1 MKSKGNVK
9 AKGRKT
15 RSPMASLGRVLGGE
29 RVAELDLATR
39 GIVGHLQVT
48 GTSLWAWYQLGG
60 QPWSFTTESQRRTLW
75 DQLTVRL
82 AGLSGR
88 AIRLRTTTKPYPAFE
103 FGRSL
108 DADTPNPLP
117 DVDPEHSFD
126 AYLERQQRRLHNRL
140 LDEKV
145 VTLGVRVGNAPK
157 KGLVRA
163 LAELEGHPPSG
174 SGVAKLIDEVRKLNE
189 HVAGAGLGG
198 RPLDAAQMAWLMHRS
213 VGLGM
218 PVPVH
223 AGVAGSVWDQDDLLA
238 FTDPVNWYYT
248 PMGGTVR
255 VEGIVSGRKVTRHVA
270 VLSLGRMADRKF
282 PEDGLSPWMLEA
294 DRMEFPVEWSASGL
308 LVSSKDL
315 TSTVE
320 YERNRA
326 QGIEKHYA
334 EHGELPP
341 PAVGRA
347 ITQAIDTYDEV
358 TEGDSRVSVRF
369 AGPIRI
375 AVHAPT
381 EDECLKRARAVID
394 RYGERLR
401 IEVAHPQAQHEML
414 REFIPGE
421 PWSTLGYQRRMP
433 VGYLAAAMPHVNSNV
448 GTPTGPYLAHT
459 IGSARRAV
467 RHDGHFPMERMNTPG
482 LVPLVAEPGGGKS
495 YAVGTL
501 AYHGARRGQ
510 PTVVLDPSGPLAKLC
525 TLPEL
530 APYSRRLDL
539 NESEPGTLAPWQLVP
554 EPHRSDYTNDR
565 EFARAVKRARAER
578 SQLGFDVMRMML
590 PSAMLRDPRVDAA
603 LRDAIRHVGGE
614 VTANPR
620 GVITS
625 LDQIDSDAAREV
637 SRHLRDAAEFPLGEL
652 IFPEY
657 DQPIESNIADDRA
670 LVVITMPGLQTPD
683 PDIPRENWST
693 EELYAAPLL
702 HLAAFFTSRY
712 IYRRDRNVRKNL
724 FLDENHF
731 MAQWGS
737 GRALFVRLSRDS
749 RKWNTA
755 VYAAS
760 QHPDDVLGVGKVEAL
775 IGGAFVGRL
784 EDIQTARSA
793 MRLLRAPEEYASVVT
808 GLSPKPPPGQMST
821 DRSGEFLYRDA
832 YGRVDKIR
840 LDSQWHPELHD
851 VLVSTP
857 GEGHIY
863 QRVTTAEA
871 PPPLFMADIDIPTD
885 GPSDSEAA
893 A

>member
-1 MKSKGNVK
+1 MKHTGK
-9 AKGRKT
+9 R
-15 RSPMASLGRVLGGE
+15 RSPLAAIGRVFGGE
-29 RVAELDLATR
+29 RVAELELSSR
-39 GIVGHLQVT
+39 SIVGHLQVT

-60 QPWSFTTESQRRTLW
+60 QPWSFTTEQQRRTLW

-82 AGLSGR
+82 AGLAGH
-88 AIRLRTTTKPYPAFE
+88 AIRLRTTTKPFPAFE

-108 DADTPNPLP
+108 DLDSPHPLP

-126 AYLERQQRRLHNRL
+126 TYLERQQRRLHNRL

-145 VTLGVRVGNAPK
+145 VVLGIRVGNAPRK
-157 KGLVRA
+157 ATVQA
-163 LAELEGHPPSG
+163 LAEMDEHPPSG
-174 SGVAKLIDEVRKLNE
+174 SPVAKLLDEVRKLNE

-213 VGLGM
+213 VALGM
-218 PVPVH
+218 PVPIH
-223 AGVAGSVWDQDDLLA
+223 AGVAGSVWERDDLLA

-248 PMGGTVR
+248 PMGPTVKIVGTIA
-255 VEGIVSGRKVTRHVA
+255 GQQVTRHVA
-270 VLSLGRMADRKF
+270 VLSLGRMADRNF
-282 PEDGLSPWMLEA
+282 PEDGRSPWMLEA
-294 DRMEFPVEWSASGL
+294 DRLEFPVEWSASGV
-308 LVSSKDL
+308 LVSPKEL
-315 TSTVE
+315 TTTVE

-326 QGIEKHYA
+326 HGIEAHYA
-334 EHGELPP
+334 EHGEMPP
-341 PAVGRA
+341 PAVARA
-347 ITQAIDTYDEV
+347 IVQATETYDEV
-358 TEGDSRVSVRF
+358 TEGDSRIAVRF
-369 AGPIRI
+369 AGPIRV

-381 EDECLKRARAVID
+381 EDECLKRARALID

-401 IEVAHPQAQHEML
+401 IEIGHPQAQHELL

-510 PTVVLDPSGPLAKLC
+510 PTVVLDPSGPLAKIC
-525 TLPEL
+525 DLPEL
-530 APYSRRLDL
+530 APFARRLDL
-539 NESEPGTLAPWQLVP
+539 TESDPGTLAPWQLVP
-554 EPHRSDYTNDR
+554 EPHRNDFPTDR
-565 EFARAVKRARAER
+565 EFERAVRRAHAER

-590 PSAMLRDPRVDAA
+590 PSAMLRDQQVDAA
-603 LRDAIRHVGGE
+603 LREAIRHVGGE
-614 VTANPR
+614 ASANPR
-620 GVITS
+620 GVISS
-625 LDQIDSDAAREV
+625 LDSIGSDAAREV
-637 SRHLRDAAEFPLGEL
+637 ARHLRDAAEFPLGEL
-652 IFPEY
+652 IFPES
-657 DQPIESNIADDRA
+657 DAPIESSLADDQA

-683 PDIPRENWST
+683 PNIPRENWSS

-755 VYAAS
+755 IYAAS
-760 QHPDDVLGVGKVEAL
+760 QHPDDILGVGKIEAL

-784 EDIQTARSA
+784 EDAQTAKAA

-808 GLSPKPPPGQMST
+808 ALSPKPPPGQMST

-840 LDSQWHPELHD
+840 LDTQWHPELHAA
-851 VLVSTP
+851 LISTP
-857 GEGHIY
+857 AERQTY
-863 QRVTTAEA
+863 RRFTTPEV
-871 PPPLFMADIDIPTD
+871 PPSPLMADLDLPPGGTEA
-885 GPSDSEAA
+885 EAA